1 MASSQSPTPRHAG
14 LSLPILVGLIV
25 YATTLAA
32 AHRVLDDPD
41 PYLHIAVGR
50 WIIAHGAV
58 PHHDVFSNSMPNAS
72 WVPHEWLAEV
82 ATAWLYDHW
91 GWASLVVVTAI
102 CFAATMAILVH
113 FLLRYLAPSQVLI
126 AAISTWGLCYIHL
139 LARPHIFSW
148 PLLAL
153 WVASLVAARVK
164 ERAPP
169 LFMAL
174 IITLWANLH
183 GSFVLGLVLAAI
195 FALEALLEAQDK
207 TALRRAARSWM
218 LFLAVSVAAGLATPN
233 GISGLI
239 FPFQFARMDAVLSMV
254 QEWRSPDFQDAQP
267 LEFYLM
273 LMLVGVLLI
282 GLKLPIMRIVLLVLL
297 LHMALGHRRNVEY
310 LGLILPMIAAP
321 ALSSQLRGYGFT
333 RLDEMFGKFKVVTNQ
348 TFAILAAVMVLVSGV
363 SFVRLS
369 AVDESVTY
377 SPQKAVAF
385 AQEHRL
391 SGPVFNDYIFGD
403 YLIFAGVAPFVDGR
417 ADMYGNDFIARYR
430 AIENLPALLTRYKIT
445 WTLIDPRGPRA
456 TLMNYLPGWRRAY
469 ADDIA
474 VIYARTEDPAGR

>member
-1 MASSQSPTPRHAG
+1 
-14 LSLPILVGLIV
+14 
-25 YATTLAA
+25 
-32 AHRVLDDPD
+32 
-41 PYLHIAVGR
+41 
-50 WIIAHGAV
+50 
-58 PHHDVFSNSMPNAS
+58 MPNAS

-91 GWASLVVVTAI
+91 GWTGLVVVTAL
-102 CFAATMAILVH
+102 CFAATMVILVH
-113 FLLRYLAPSQVLI
+113 FLLRYLTPSHVLI
-126 AAISTWGLCYIHL
+126 VAISTWGLCYIHL

-153 WVASLVAARVK
+153 WVAGLVAARSK

-169 LFMAL
+169 LLMAL
-174 IITLWANLH
+174 IIVLWANLH
-183 GSFVLGLVLAAI
+183 GSFVLGLGLAAL

-207 TALRRAARSWM
+207 MALWRAARDWM
-218 LFLAVSVAAGLATPN
+218 LFLAVSIAAGLVTPN
-233 GISGLI
+233 GIAGLI

-254 QEWRSPDFQDAQP
+254 QEWRSPDFQNAQP

-273 LMLVGVLLI
+273 LMLISVLLI

-321 ALSSQLRGYGFT
+321 ALSSQLRSFSFT
-333 RLDEMFGKFKVVTNQ
+333 RFDKILAK
-348 TFAILAAVMVLVSGV
+348 LAAVTDRTAALLAGVLVLALGAG
-363 SFVRLS
+363 FVRFS
-369 AVDESVTY
+369 TVYDPGIY
-377 SPQKAVAF
+377 GPQKAVAF

-391 SGPVFNDYIFGD
+391 GGPVFNDYIFGD

-430 AIENLPALLTRYKIT
+430 ATDNLPALLAQYRIT
-445 WTLIDPRGPRA
+445 WTLLDPNGPRA
-456 TLMNYLPGWRRAY
+456 ALMNFLPGWRRAY
-469 ADDIA
+469 GDGVA
-474 VIYARTEDPAGR
+474 VIYVQTEDAAGK

>member
-1 MASSQSPTPRHAG
+1 MASLESPTPRHDG
-14 LSLPILVGLIV
+14 LGLPLLVGLFV

-32 AHRVLDDPD
+32 ARRVLNDPD

-58 PHHDVFSNSMPNAS
+58 PHHDPFSNSLPNAP
-72 WVPHEWLAEV
+72 WLPHEWLAEV

-91 GWASLVVVTAI
+91 GWSGLVVATAL
-102 CFAATMAILVH
+102 CFSATMAILVH
-113 FLLRYLAPSQVLI
+113 FLLRYLTPSHALI
-126 AAISTWGLCYIHL
+126 AVIGTWGLCYIHL

-148 PLLAL
+148 PLLVL
-153 WVASLVAARVK
+153 WVAGLVAARDK
-164 ERAPP
+164 DRAPP
-169 LFMAL
+169 LRMTP
-174 IITLWANLH
+174 IIVLWANLH
-183 GSFVLGLVLAAI
+183 GSFVLGLGLAAI

-207 TALRRAARSWM
+207 AALWRAAWRWI
-218 LFLAVSVAAGLATPN
+218 LFLGMSVAAGLLTPN

-273 LMLVGVLLI
+273 LLLVGILLV
-282 GLKLPIMRIVLLVLL
+282 GLKLPIMRILLLVLL

-321 ALSSQLRGYGFT
+321 ALSSQLCSYSFT
-333 RLDEMFGKFKVVTNQ
+333 RLDDLVAKLGVIGNRTVAM
-348 TFAILAAVMVLVSGV
+348 LAVVLVLAFGAGFMRFSTEHESGI
-363 SFVRLS
+363 
-369 AVDESVTY
+369 Y
-377 SPQKAVAF
+377 SPQKAVDF
-385 AQEHRL
+385 GQEHL
-391 SGPVFNDYIFGD
+391 LTGPVFNDYIFGD

-430 AIENLPALLTRYKIT
+430 LTQNVPALLAQYRIA
-445 WTLIDPRGPRA
+445 WTLLDPNGPRA
-456 TLMNYLPGWRRAY
+456 ALMNLLPGWRRAY
-469 ADDIA
+469 ADSVA
-474 VIYARTEDPAGR
+474 VIYVRTENADRR